1 MFGNVVRGIEGK
13 QFEDEIKRVKADR
26 GVKDDTELD
35 VEALQELTRSFKELY
50 EFPTDPR
57 EQLEQAIRAVFD
69 SWNGERAQSYRR
81 INRIPD
87 DWGTAVNV
95 QQMVFGNKG
104 DSSGS
109 GVAFSRD
116 EVTGAPR
123 AQRRLPHQR
132 PGRGRRLGRAQH
144 AGHLRPRAGAARGP
158 RRSSWRSCASSS
170 ATTATCR
177 TPSSRSR
184 RASCTC
190 CRRATP
196 SARRRPPC
204 ASRSTRWSEGLLDK
218 AQALHDDRPRDA
230 RRAAAPDL
238 RPAGRVRRARLGR
251 GRLAGRGDRRDRLH
265 RRRRGGRRRPTGAT

>member
-13 QFEDEIKRVKADR
+13 QFEDAIKRVKADR

-35 VEALQELTRSFKELY
+35 VEALQELTRTFKELY

-69 SWNGERAQSYRR
+69 SWNGERATSYRR

-123 AQRRLPHQR
+123 AQRRLPAQR
-132 PGRGRRLGRAQH
+132 PGRGRRLRRAQH
-144 AGHLRPRAGAARGP
+144 ARH
-158 RRSSWRSCASSS
+158 
-170 ATTATCR
+170 
-177 TPSSRSR
+177 
-184 RASCTC
+184 
-190 CRRATP
+190 
-196 SARRRPPC
+196 
-204 ASRSTRWSEGLLDK
+204 
-218 AQALHDDRPRDA
+218 
-230 RRAAAPDL
+230 
-238 RPAGRVRRARLGR
+238 RRARGVSCPR
-251 GRLAGRGDRRDRLH
+251 ST
-265 RRRRGGRRRPTGAT
+265 PS